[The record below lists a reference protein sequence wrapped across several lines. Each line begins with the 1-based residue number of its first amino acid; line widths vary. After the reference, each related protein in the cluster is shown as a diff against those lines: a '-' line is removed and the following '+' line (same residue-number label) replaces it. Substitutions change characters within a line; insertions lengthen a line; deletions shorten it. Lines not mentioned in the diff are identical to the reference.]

1 MCKSILFADYGQIS
15 VLEAAISDWYG
26 HHTRGKAAVLEA
38 AKQLSV
44 SVQSA
49 KKNCQHNFLCLHHPS
64 ELTFFQNLNMERSVR
79 GLKCLIWYNMDIFS
93 FEGCLVICIA
103 VSTVPTL

>member
-64 ELTFFQNLNMERSVR
+64 ELTFSKSQH
-79 GLKCLIWYNMDIFS
+79 GKKCAWSEMLDLVHHEHLLI
-93 FEGCLVICIA
+93 
-103 VSTVPTL
+103 